1 MKQKD
6 LVYLVIA
13 VVIFLVAGY
22 VGYTQLL
29 PKKVA
34 SGSAGV
40 QVEKVGI
47 ITDSFD
53 QTALTE
59 LSDPTKVVDYSTPQD
74 FSGLA
79 NTAPFGP

>member
-22 VGYTQLL
+22 IGYTQLV
-29 PKKVA
+29 PKKA
-34 SGSAGV
+34 GAGSTGV

-47 ITDSFD
+47 IPDNFD

-59 LSDPTKVVDYSTPQD
+59 LNDPTKVVDYSTPQD